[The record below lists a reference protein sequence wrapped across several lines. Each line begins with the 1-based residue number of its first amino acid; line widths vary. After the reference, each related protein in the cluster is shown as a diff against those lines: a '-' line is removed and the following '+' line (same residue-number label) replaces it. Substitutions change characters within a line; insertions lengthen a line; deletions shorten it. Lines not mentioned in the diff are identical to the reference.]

1 MGEAVFP
8 PCCLA
13 PSFKMSHV
21 CTTACNAFDPAA
33 SHCQSTPLSET
44 SGHSWA
50 CLSQFLVWSTP
61 PFPGVWY
68 SQGFLVPSKSL
79 FPQSCVSSGG
89 SMVGLI
95 ATSSKRTYAIPRSAT
110 EQSPG
115 SRPLLTCTSIG
126 DTQTQF
132 WLSLCELGVCFV
144 PFSGLSNSDD

>member
-1 MGEAVFP
+1 
-8 PCCLA
+8 
-13 PSFKMSHV
+13 
-21 CTTACNAFDPAA
+21 
-33 SHCQSTPLSET
+33 
-44 SGHSWA
+44 
-50 CLSQFLVWSTP
+50 
-61 PFPGVWY
+61 
-68 SQGFLVPSKSL
+68 
-79 FPQSCVSSGG
+79 
-89 SMVGLI
+89 MVGLI